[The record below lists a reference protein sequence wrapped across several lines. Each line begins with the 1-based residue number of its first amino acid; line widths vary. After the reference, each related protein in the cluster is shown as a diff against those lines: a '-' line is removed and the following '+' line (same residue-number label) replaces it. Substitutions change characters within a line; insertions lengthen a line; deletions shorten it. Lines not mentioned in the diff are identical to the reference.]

1 MKSTQ
6 AKAAAE
12 IRKYLKEKGIP
23 AKVTSQSA
31 SMTSSV
37 RIKVSDLHPDI
48 FEEIEQHCMQY
59 QYGHFDG
66 MQDLYEYSNARNDI
80 PQVKF
85 VFVNNFYSDELRQ
98 LAWNYIRSTCHGAD
112 ICPEKVSDLT
122 YSDQVFNDQAT
133 RIIWRLL
140 NGSMDD
146 LSKNFWKSLEK
157 QVESIQNIQPEN
169 DPDGD
174 CLSCE
179 RCDESCPDI
188 PAETFQDWPH
198 EKQETSP
205 ALTVEPCLN
214 CVSLLS
220 DARIEEHTH
229 TKTGKKMFIVV
240 PADRFKHEVFLQLRE
255 CAKAMKGW
263 WSWYKGAPNGFAFNS
278 RQEAELFVGKDPAPL
293 SPVIEQY
300 NEIQSQLSG
309 VLFYRT
315 GDFYQVFGEQN
326 CNVIAKYL
334 QKNITMYMG
343 VPNCAIHIKAF
354 NQAYQILYENGFK
367 VCSTEEELNYLDL
380 PLNYLDLPLNCSP
393 LPYTNPMAIDLK
405 AIADEMQAEI
415 DRCLTDSVGI
425 SMSRIVFI
433 ERKRFQGLRLQRT
446 QKVLYRLAELH
457 EADRVPD
464 ILRQFIN
471 KESVYEWMGSK
482 PNMIVKGLYNYPVC
496 TGKPYYDTDEAIALW
511 KLLK

>member
-12 IRKYLKEKGIP
+12 IRKYLKEKRI
-23 AKVTSQSA
+23 AANVTSHSA

-37 RIKVSDLHPDI
+37 KIKVSDMPPDL

-66 MQDLYEYSNARNDI
+66 MQDLYEYSNKREDI

-85 VFVNNFYSDELRQ
+85 VFVENRFSDELRQ

-112 ICPEKVSDLT
+112 TCPEKVCDLT
-122 YSDQVFNDQAT
+122 YTDQVFTHQAT
-133 RIIWRLL
+133 HMIWKLL
-140 NGSMDD
+140 NGVMLH
-146 LSKNFWKSLEK
+146 LSKNFWASLK
-157 QVESIQNIQPEN
+157 NPVETVQNIPPESSF
-169 DPDGD
+169 DAD

-179 RCDESCPDI
+179 RCTDTCPDI
-188 PAETFQDWPH
+188 PAETFQDCLH

-205 ALTVEPCLN
+205 ALTVETCLN
-214 CVSLLS
+214 CVQLLS
-220 DARIEEHTH
+220 GARIEEHSH
-229 TKTGKKMFIVV
+229 TKTGDKMFIVV
-240 PADRFKHEVFLQLRE
+240 PAERFDREVFLQLRE
-255 CAKAMKGW
+255 RAKTMKGW

-278 RQEAELFVGKDPAPL
+278 RDEANLFVGKDPAFL
-293 SPVIEQY
+293 SPTIEQY
-300 NEIQSQLSG
+300 NNIQSQLSG
-309 VLFYRT
+309 ILFYRT
-315 GDFYQVFGEQN
+315 GDFYQIFGEQN

-464 ILRQFIN
+464 LLRQFIT

-482 PNMIVKGLYNYPVC
+482 PNIIVKGLYNYPVC
-496 TGKPYYDTDEAIALW
+496 TGKPYYDTDETKALW
-511 KLLK
+511 KLLE